1 MRCHKSNIGGK
12 MPKKIKKNSKKKS
25 SNVIPIKRNMVEAEN
40 ATQLLSIEDQER
52 ERTNIFA
59 KKICDDIDEFV
70 KECRMNTDFTYYHF
84 LYHIKQ
90 RAILNVSYALFKHV
104 NEAST
109 DEVTK
114 NMSEYLNENAP
125 ELKLDAANNTIQ

>member
-12 MPKKIKKNSKKKS
+12 MPKIKKNSKKKS
-25 SNVIPIKRNMVEAEN
+25 SNVIPIKRDMVEAEN
-40 ATQLLSIEDQER
+40 VTQLLSIEDQER
-52 ERTNIFA
+52 ERTNKFA
-59 KKICDDIDEFV
+59 RKICDEIDEFV

-90 RAILNVSYALFKHV
+90 RAILNVSYNLFKHV

>member
-1 MRCHKSNIGGK
+1 
-12 MPKKIKKNSKKKS
+12 MPKIKKNGKKKS
-25 SNVIPIKRNMVEAEN
+25 SNVIPIKRDIVEAEN
-40 ATQLLSIEDQER
+40 TTQILSIEEQER
-52 ERTNIFA
+52 ERTNKFA
-59 KKICDDIDEFV
+59 RKICDEIDEFV
-70 KECRMNTDFTYYHF
+70 KECKMNSDFTYYHF

-90 RAILNVSYALFKHV
+90 RTILNVSYALFKHV

>member
-1 MRCHKSNIGGK
+1 
-12 MPKKIKKNSKKKS
+12 MPKIKKNRKKKL
-25 SNVIPIKRNMVEAEN
+25 SNVIPINKNIVEAEN

-52 ERTNIFA
+52 ERTNKFA
-59 KKICDDIDEFV
+59 RKICDEIDEFV

-90 RAILNVSYALFKHV
+90 RAILNVSYNLFKHV

-114 NMSEYLNENAP
+114 NMSEYLNESAP

>member
-12 MPKKIKKNSKKKS
+12 MPKIKKNSKKKS
-25 SNVIPIKRNMVEAEN
+25 SNVIPINKNIVEAEN

-52 ERTNIFA
+52 EKTNKFA
-59 KKICDDIDEFV
+59 RKICDEIDEFV

>member
-1 MRCHKSNIGGK
+1 
-12 MPKKIKKNSKKKS
+12 MPKIKKNGKKKS
-25 SNVIPIKRNMVEAEN
+25 SNVIPIKRGIVEAEN
-40 ATQLLSIEDQER
+40 ATQILSIEEQER
-52 ERTNIFA
+52 ERTNKFA
-59 KKICDDIDEFV
+59 RKICDEIDEFV
-70 KECRMNTDFTYYHF
+70 KECKMNSDFTYYHF

-90 RAILNVSYALFKHV
+90 RAILNVSYVLFKQV

>member
-1 MRCHKSNIGGK
+1 MRCHKSNIGEK
-12 MPKKIKKNSKKKS
+12 MPKIKKNRKKKS
-25 SNVIPIKRNMVEAEN
+25 SNVIPINKNIVEAEN

-52 ERTNIFA
+52 ERTNKFA
-59 KKICDDIDEFV
+59 RKICDEIDEFV

>member
-12 MPKKIKKNSKKKS
+12 MPKIKKNSKKKS

-40 ATQLLSIEDQER
+40 TTQLLSIEDQER
-52 ERTNIFA
+52 ERTNKFA
-59 KKICDDIDEFV
+59 RKICDEIDEFV
-70 KECRMNTDFTYYHF
+70 KECRMDTDFTYYHF

>member
-1 MRCHKSNIGGK
+1 MRHHKSNIGGK
-12 MPKKIKKNSKKKS
+12 MPKIKKNVKKKS
-25 SNVIPIKRNMVEAEN
+25 SNVIPIKRDIVEAEN
-40 ATQLLSIEDQER
+40 ATQILSIEEQER
-52 ERTNIFA
+52 ERTNKFA
-59 KKICDDIDEFV
+59 RKICDEIDEFV

>member
-1 MRCHKSNIGGK
+1 
-12 MPKKIKKNSKKKS
+12 MPKIKKTNKKKS
-25 SNVIPIKRNMVEAEN
+25 SNVIPIKRDMVEAEN
-40 ATQLLSIEDQER
+40 TTQLLSIEEQER
-52 ERTNIFA
+52 ERTNKFA
-59 KKICDDIDEFV
+59 RKICDEIDEFV

-90 RAILNVSYALFKHV
+90 RAILNVSYNLFKHV

>member
-1 MRCHKSNIGGK
+1 
-12 MPKKIKKNSKKKS
+12 MPKIKKNSKKKS

-40 ATQLLSIEDQER
+40 ATQLLSMEDQER
-52 ERTNIFA
+52 ERTNKFA
-59 KKICDDIDEFV
+59 RKICDEIDEFV

>member
-1 MRCHKSNIGGK
+1 
-12 MPKKIKKNSKKKS
+12 MPKIKKNSKKKS
-25 SNVIPIKRNMVEAEN
+25 SNVIPIKRDMVEAEN

-52 ERTNIFA
+52 ERTNKFSR
-59 KKICDDIDEFV
+59 KICDEIDEFV

>member
-1 MRCHKSNIGGK
+1 
-12 MPKKIKKNSKKKS
+12 MPKIKKNSKKKS
-25 SNVIPIKRNMVEAEN
+25 SNVIPINKNIVEAEN

-52 ERTNIFA
+52 EKTNKFA
-59 KKICDDIDEFV
+59 RKICDEIDEFV

-90 RAILNVSYALFKHV
+90 RAILNVSYNLFKHV

-125 ELKLDAANNTIQ
+125 ELKLDVVNNTIQ

>member
-1 MRCHKSNIGGK
+1 
-12 MPKKIKKNSKKKS
+12 MPKIKKNRKKKS
-25 SNVIPIKRNMVEAEN
+25 SNVIPINKNIVEAEN

-52 ERTNIFA
+52 ERTNKFA
-59 KKICDDIDEFV
+59 RKICDEIDEFV

-90 RAILNVSYALFKHV
+90 RAILNVSYNLFKHV
-104 NEAST
+104 NEASS

-114 NMSEYLNENAP
+114 NIYEYLNENSP
-125 ELKLDAANNTIQ
+125 ELKLDAANNSLL

>member
-12 MPKKIKKNSKKKS
+12 MPKIKKNSKKKS
-25 SNVIPIKRNMVEAEN
+25 SNVIPIKRDIVEAEN

-52 ERTNIFA
+52 ERTNKFA
-59 KKICDDIDEFV
+59 RKICDEIDEFV
-70 KECRMNTDFTYYHF
+70 KECRMDTDFTYYHF

-90 RAILNVSYALFKHV
+90 RAILNVSYNLFKHV

>member
-1 MRCHKSNIGGK
+1 MIRRPPRSTQ
-12 MPKKIKKNSKKKS
+12 SRS
-25 SNVIPIKRNMVEAEN
+25 SAASDVYKR
-40 ATQLLSIEDQER
+40 Q
-52 ERTNIFA
+52 
-59 KKICDDIDEFV
+59 
-70 KECRMNTDFTYYHF
+70 
-84 LYHIKQ
+84 
-90 RAILNVSYALFKHV
+90 ILNVSYALFKHV

>member
-12 MPKKIKKNSKKKS
+12 MPKIKKNSKKKS
-25 SNVIPIKRNMVEAEN
+25 SNVIPINKNIVEAEN
-40 ATQLLSIEDQER
+40 TTQLLSIEDQER
-52 ERTNIFA
+52 ERTNKFA
-59 KKICDDIDEFV
+59 RKICDEIDEFV

-90 RAILNVSYALFKHV
+90 RAILNVSYNLFKHV